1 MRDAHA
7 NLPPASTVYV
17 GVDLHRR
24 RWHVTARTADSEL
37 FSASIEGT
45 WEALRR
51 VLDRYRGR
59 HVEVAYEAGYFG
71 YRLHDRLAEY
81 GAACTVTPPS
91 PIPQEAGD
99 RVKTD
104 RLDSRKLAR
113 LLAKGMLKRVWA
125 PSPQGREHRRVIRR
139 RRQLIRD
146 RARTQDRVKSEL
158 RFYGVE
164 PPEPAGPW
172 TKTYVENLRRVR
184 LPSRWM
190 QESFQRLLEQY
201 DFLSEQIGR
210 QARLLRELAQAGLY
224 RERVRILC
232 SVPGVGLIA
241 AMEQQLLE
249 LQDVARFRRA
259 DELAAY
265 VGLTPSQH
273 TSADKVRMGRI
284 TKVGKGSLRA
294 MPAEASWLL
303 IRKEAAMKQTYE
315 GIRLRPGG
323 KRAIVAVARR
333 LLLRARRMLLD
344 GREYAAGSAG

>member
-1 MRDAHA
+1 MRDLHA
-7 NLPPASTVYV
+7 NLQPTSTVYV

-24 RWHVTARTADSEL
+24 RWHVTARTAETEL

-45 WEALRR
+45 WDALRR
-51 VLDRYRGR
+51 VLDRYRGH
-59 HVEVAYEAGYFG
+59 HVEVVYEAGYFG
-71 YRLHDRLAEY
+71 YWLRDRLAEY

-91 PIPQEAGD
+91 LIPQEAGN

-113 LLAKGMLKRVWA
+113 LLAKGMLKRVWV
-125 PSPQGREHRRVIRR
+125 PSPQEREHRQVIRR
-139 RRQLIRD
+139 RRQLI
-146 RARTQDRVKSEL
+146 QDRVRTQNRVKAEL
-158 RFYGVE
+158 RFYGIE
-164 PPEPAGPW
+164 LPEPVGPW
-172 TKTYVENLRRVR
+172 TKTYVANLGRVR
-184 LPSRWM
+184 LPGKWAR
-190 QESFQRLLEQY
+190 ESFARLLEQY
-201 DFLSEQIGR
+201 EFLTSQIER
-210 QARLLRELAQAGLY
+210 QTRLLKELAMTELY

-241 AMEQQLLE
+241 AMELLLE

-284 TKVGKGSLRA
+284 TKVGKGSLRTTLV
-294 MPAEASWLL
+294 EASWLL
-303 IRKEAAMKQTYE
+303 IRKDAAMKQTYE
-315 GIRLRPGG
+315 RIKLRSGG

-344 GREYAAGSAG
+344 GREYAPGFAG